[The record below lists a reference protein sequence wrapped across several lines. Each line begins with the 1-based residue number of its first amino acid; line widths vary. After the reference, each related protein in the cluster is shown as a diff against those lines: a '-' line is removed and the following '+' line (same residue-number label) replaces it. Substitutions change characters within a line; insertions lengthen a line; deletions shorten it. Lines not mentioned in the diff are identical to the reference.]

1 MSVLRTAISAA
12 KAAGIDTRRI
22 YTGLSARSLEAAIRE
37 QGLAPLRDRL
47 REIVPD
53 IGDQYSY
60 DLEATELEA
69 FWEPKMRGLH
79 AFQIDCLRQ
88 AIDGTNGEDP
98 SPISVADIGDSSGNH
113 LRYLRALLPADRLGR
128 AISVNLDPVAVDKIR
143 ARGGEALLA
152 RAEEMSLEG
161 EPFDVAVSFEMM
173 EHLTDPAR
181 FLYNLARSGAA
192 KRFVMTVPFV
202 RNSRVGL
209 QFLRSGAPLPAR
221 VTAEQVHIFE
231 LSPDDW
237 KLLCRFAGWRVDFQ
251 RIYYQYPRK
260 SPLRLTAGLWK
271 RLDFE
276 GFLCLALVPDTGI
289 ADRYADW

>member
-1 MSVLRTAISAA
+1 MSLLRSAIRTA

-22 YTGLSARSLEAAIRE
+22 YTGLSARALEAAIFD
-37 QGLAPLRDRL
+37 QGLAPLRNQL
-47 REIVPD
+47 RKIVPD
-53 IGDQYSY
+53 ISDQYTY
-60 DLEATELEA
+60 DLEATELEN

-88 AIDGTNGEDP
+88 TIDSIDP

-113 LRYLRALLPADRLGR
+113 LRYLRALLPTDRLGR
-128 AISVNLDPVAVDKIR
+128 AISVNLDPEAVDKIR

-181 FLYNLARSGAA
+181 FLHNLARSGAA

-202 RNSRVGL
+202 RRSRVGL
-209 QFLRSGAPLPAR
+209 QFLRSGAPLPSR

-237 KLLCRFAGWRVDFQ
+237 QLLCRFAGWRVEFQ

-276 GFLCLALVPDTGI
+276 GFLCLSLIPDSGI